1 MIGKFYEEEIE
12 GFLFREYGDL
22 GRPKYLILGLPDVG
36 LVGSIAAM
44 HVVRERKLRDAVG
57 VESYAFLPP
66 VAVVIDGKPL
76 HPMRIYTDGE
86 SVAVL
91 ITDVPIAPP
100 GVAPLGSAIVEYARR
115 RGFEAII
122 SITGVGSPARLKGGE
137 PRVYWLAT
145 PGPAEGVASKLGADR
160 FENGIIAGPY
170 AVVLK
175 ESVRRR
181 VSNLL
186 VLVES
191 YIDFPDPE
199 AAAAALKALDNA
211 ISLGVGVDKLLE
223 EAEHLRLRL
232 RQLMKETRE
241 ALNRLGKPLEY
252 RTPLVY
258 T

>member
-1 MIGKFYEEEIE
+1 MIGGHYEEEIN

-22 GRPKYLILGLPDVG
+22 GRPRYLLLGLPDVG

-66 VAVVIDGKPL
+66 VAVVVDGRPL
-76 HPMRIYTDGE
+76 HPMRIYTDGGE
-86 SVAVL
+86 LAVL

-100 GVAPLGSAIVEYARR
+100 GVAPLGTAIVEYARR

-122 SITGVGSPARLKGGE
+122 SVTGVGSPARLKGGE
-137 PRVYWLAT
+137 PRAYWLST
-145 PGPAEGVASKLGADR
+145 PGPSEELGSRTGAER
-160 FENGIIAGPY
+160 FSNGIIAGPY

-175 ESVRRR
+175 EAVRRR
-181 VSNLL
+181 VGNLMI
-186 VLVES
+186 LVES

-199 AAAAALKALDNA
+199 AAAEALRALSRA
-211 ISLGVGVDKLLE
+211 TGYEVDVAKLLE

-232 RQLMKETRE
+232 RQFMKETRE
-241 ALNRLGKPLEY
+241 ALTRLGKPLEY
-252 RTPLVY
+252 RPPLVY